1 MELQSEPEIS
11 NLNNT
16 IEVLRREKAEN
27 GEIIAALKEKIAAA
41 EMREKTMF
49 GINDSD
55 WEITEGLKRLEFV
68 QN

>member
-1 MELQSEPEIS
+1 M
-11 NLNNT
+11 
-16 IEVLRREKAEN
+16 LRREKAEN

-49 GINDSD
+49 GINDSE